1 MKFII
6 YFIGV
11 LLSYIVGRYVFRHIS
26 KKENLP
32 YDWFCVI
39 LALAVS
45 SLSLIGII
53 ILKGN
58 VVTAV
63 HNVLITII
71 IVIIIISGN
80 NHKIF

>member
-45 SLSLIGII
+45 SLSLIG
-53 ILKGN
+53 
-58 VVTAV
+58 
-63 HNVLITII
+63 
-71 IVIIIISGN
+71 VIIFLGVYLIQCPDYSKL
-80 NHKIF
+80 KIKKVPKWL